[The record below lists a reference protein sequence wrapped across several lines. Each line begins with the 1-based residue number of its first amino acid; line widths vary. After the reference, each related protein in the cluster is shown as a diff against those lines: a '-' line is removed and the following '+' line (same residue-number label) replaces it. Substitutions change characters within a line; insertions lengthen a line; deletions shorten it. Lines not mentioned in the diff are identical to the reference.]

1 MRSNEDFDIKKYN
14 NLVKNIDLLDIK
26 LRSVNCKNDDAIFDD
41 KVFQKLNIKVNGNV
55 ETVSKSDGT
64 INYKKKFSLKAKFG
78 NKIILNINAV
88 YDVIYLLEIEA
99 SEEYLKYF
107 GERNV
112 PINVWPFFRELCY
125 SITSRMGIP
134 PLTLPVIRG
143 LMKK

>member
-1 MRSNEDFDIKKYN
+1 MTTNDNFDIKKYN
-14 NLVKNIDLLDIK
+14 NLVKHIDLLDIK
-26 LRSVNCKNDDAIFDD
+26 LRNANCKNDDAIFDN
-41 KVFQKLNIKVNGNV
+41 KVFQKLKINVSGNIK
-55 ETVSKSDGT
+55 T
-64 INYKKKFSLKAKFG
+64 INKNEDTITYKKEFSLKAKFG
-78 NKIILNINAV
+78 NKIMLNINAV
-88 YDVIYLLEIEA
+88 YDVTYLLETEA